1 MIEMT
6 DIKKHYNNSD
16 KNIIDGCTAIFD
28 IGKRYALFGENGS
41 GKTTF
46 VKILGLLDKNFSGTY
61 RINGKEV
68 LSMSGSDIARLR
80 NEVFGFMFQ
89 DNKLLEN
96 ESAYNNIF
104 IPLIYSKKYRYF
116 ERKKRVIEIA
126 EILGIEK
133 LLKKR
138 VFQMSGG
145 EKHLVALARAMVN
158 DPSVLILDEPFSSL
172 SIENRKLIMEYVDNI
187 MDENKILVMVT
198 HDSSI
203 YSDKRYITLNMT
215 EGKLINIK

>member
-1 MIEMT
+1 MIEMI
-6 DIKKHYNNSD
+6 DIKKRYINSD
-16 KNIIDGCTAIFD
+16 KNIIDGCPAIFD

-104 IPLIYSKKYRYF
+104 IPLIYSKRYRYF
-116 ERKKRVIEIA
+116 DRKKRVIEIA

>member
-1 MIEMT
+1 
-6 DIKKHYNNSD
+6 
-16 KNIIDGCTAIFD
+16 
-28 IGKRYALFGENGS
+28 
-41 GKTTF
+41 
-46 VKILGLLDKNFSGTY
+46 
-61 RINGKEV
+61 
-68 LSMSGSDIARLR
+68 MSGSDIARLR

-133 LLKKR
+133 LLKKK

-158 DPSVLILDEPFSSL
+158 DPSVLILDEPCSSL
-172 SIENRKLIMEYVDNI
+172 SIENKRLIMEYVDNI
-187 MDENKILVMVT
+187 MDDNKILVMVT
-198 HDSSI
+198 HDSSM
-203 YSDKRYITLNMT
+203 YGDKRYITLNMV
-215 EGKLINIK
+215 EGKFST

>member
-6 DIKKHYNNSD
+6 DIKKRYINSD
-16 KNIIDGCTAIFD
+16 KNIIDGCTVIFD

-116 ERKKRVIEIA
+116 DRKKRVIEIS

-215 EGKLINIK
+215 EGKLSNIK

>member
-1 MIEMT
+1 MIEMI
-6 DIKKHYNNSD
+6 DIKKSYINSD
-16 KNIIDGCTAIFD
+16 KNIIDGCSATFD
-28 IGKRYALFGENGS
+28 VGKRYIIFGENGS

-61 RINGKEV
+61 RIDRKDV
-68 LSMSGSDIARLR
+68 LSMTGSDIARLR

-133 LLKKR
+133 LLKKK

-158 DPSVLILDEPFSSL
+158 DPSVLILDEPCSSL
-172 SIENRKLIMEYVDNI
+172 SIENKRLIMEYVDNI
-187 MDENKILVMVT
+187 MDDNKILVMVT
-198 HDSSI
+198 HDSSM
-203 YSDKRYITLNMT
+203 YGDKRYITLNMV
-215 EGKLINIK
+215 EGKFST

>member
-61 RINGKEV
+61 RIEGKDV

-116 ERKKRVIEIA
+116 DRKKRVIEISD
-126 EILGIEK
+126 ILGIEK

-158 DPSVLILDEPFSSL
+158 NPSVLILDEPFSSL

-203 YSDKRYITLNMT
+203 YSDKRYITLNMA
-215 EGKLINIK
+215 EGKLSNIK

>member
-116 ERKKRVIEIA
+116 DRKKRVIEISD
-126 EILGIEK
+126 ILGIEK

-203 YSDKRYITLNMT
+203 YSDKRYITLNMA
-215 EGKLINIK
+215 EGKLSNIK

>member
-1 MIEMT
+1 MIEMI
-6 DIKKHYNNSD
+6 DIKKRYISSD
-16 KNIIDGCTAIFD
+16 KNIIDGCSAIFD

-41 GKTTF
+41 GKTTL

-61 RINGKEV
+61 RINGKDV

-116 ERKKRVIEIA
+116 DRKKRVIEIA

-172 SIENRKLIMEYVDNI
+172 SIENRKLIMEYIDNI

-203 YSDKRYITLNMT
+203 YSDKRYITLNIT
-215 EGKLINIK
+215 EGKLSNIK

>member
-16 KNIIDGCTAIFD
+16 KNIIDGCSAIFD

-116 ERKKRVIEIA
+116 DRKKRVIEIA

-203 YSDKRYITLNMT
+203 YSDKRYVTLNMT

>member
-1 MIEMT
+1 MIEMI
-6 DIKKHYNNSD
+6 DIKKRYINSD

-104 IPLIYSKKYRYF
+104 IPLIYSKRYRYF
-116 ERKKRVIEIA
+116 DRKKRVIEIA

-203 YSDKRYITLNMT
+203 YSDKRYITLNMS
-215 EGKLINIK
+215 EGKLSNIK

>member
-1 MIEMT
+1 MIEMI
-6 DIKKHYNNSD
+6 DIKKRYINSD
-16 KNIIDGCTAIFD
+16 KNIIDGCSAIFD

-41 GKTTF
+41 GKTTL

-61 RINGKEV
+61 RINGKDV

-116 ERKKRVIEIA
+116 DRKKRVIEIA

-172 SIENRKLIMEYVDNI
+172 SIENRKLIMEYIDNI

-203 YSDKRYITLNMT
+203 YSDKRYITLNIT
-215 EGKLINIK
+215 EGKLSNIK

>member
-1 MIEMT
+1 MIEMI
-6 DIKKHYNNSD
+6 DIKKRYINSD

-61 RINGKEV
+61 RIEGKDV

-104 IPLIYSKKYRYF
+104 IPHIYSKKYRYF

-145 EKHLVALARAMVN
+145 EKHWHYGNLAFYRNTESTIFKTIEYYTFIIGDA
-158 DPSVLILDEPFSSL
+158 PFGENTNAQPCLYSLHRLGINLLPTLRTL
-172 SIENRKLIMEYVDNI
+172 SIYHYGNTFVE
-187 MDENKILVMVT
+187 
-198 HDSSI
+198 
-203 YSDKRYITLNMT
+203 IT
-215 EGKLINIK
+215 KQ

>member
-1 MIEMT
+1 
-6 DIKKHYNNSD
+6 
-16 KNIIDGCTAIFD
+16 
-28 IGKRYALFGENGS
+28 
-41 GKTTF
+41 
-46 VKILGLLDKNFSGTY
+46 
-61 RINGKEV
+61 
-68 LSMSGSDIARLR
+68 MSGSDIARLR

-116 ERKKRVIEIA
+116 DRKKRVIEIS

-145 EKHLVALARAMVN
+145 EKHLIALARAMVN

-172 SIENRKLIMEYVDNI
+172 SIENRKLIMEYIDNI

-203 YSDKRYITLNMT
+203 YSDKRYITLNMS
-215 EGKLINIK
+215 EGKLSNIK

>member
-1 MIEMT
+1 
-6 DIKKHYNNSD
+6 
-16 KNIIDGCTAIFD
+16 
-28 IGKRYALFGENGS
+28 
-41 GKTTF
+41 
-46 VKILGLLDKNFSGTY
+46 
-61 RINGKEV
+61 
-68 LSMSGSDIARLR
+68 
-80 NEVFGFMFQ
+80 MFQ

-104 IPLIYSKKYRYF
+104 ITLIYSKKYRYF

-198 HDSSI
+198 HDSSM
-203 YSDKRYITLNMT
+203 YGDKRYITLNMV
-215 EGKLINIK
+215 EGKLST

>member
-1 MIEMT
+1 
-6 DIKKHYNNSD
+6 
-16 KNIIDGCTAIFD
+16 
-28 IGKRYALFGENGS
+28 
-41 GKTTF
+41 
-46 VKILGLLDKNFSGTY
+46 
-61 RINGKEV
+61 
-68 LSMSGSDIARLR
+68 
-80 NEVFGFMFQ
+80 MFQ

-116 ERKKRVIEIA
+116 DRKKRVIEIA

>member
-1 MIEMT
+1 MIEMI
-6 DIKKHYNNSD
+6 DIKKRYINSD

-116 ERKKRVIEIA
+116 DRKKRVIEIS

-145 EKHLVALARAMVN
+145 EKHLIALARAMVN

-172 SIENRKLIMEYVDNI
+172 SIENRKLIMEYIDNI

-215 EGKLINIK
+215 EGKLSNIK

>member
-6 DIKKHYNNSD
+6 DIKKHYINSD

-61 RINGKEV
+61 RINGKDV

-198 HDSSI
+198 HDSSM
-203 YSDKRYITLNMT
+203 YGDKRYITLNMVD
-215 EGKLINIK
+215 GKLSNIK

>member
-6 DIKKHYNNSD
+6 DIKKRYNNSD
-16 KNIIDGCTAIFD
+16 KNIIDGCSAIFD

-46 VKILGLLDKNFSGTY
+46 IKILGLLDKNFSGTY
-61 RINGKEV
+61 RINGKDV

-116 ERKKRVIEIA
+116 DRKKRVIEIS

-198 HDSSI
+198 HDSSM
-203 YSDKRYITLNMT
+203 YGDKRYITLNMV
-215 EGKLINIK
+215 EGKLST

>member
-6 DIKKHYNNSD
+6 DIKKHYNSSD

-172 SIENRKLIMEYVDNI
+172 SIENRKLIMEYIDNI

-215 EGKLINIK
+215 EGKLSNIK